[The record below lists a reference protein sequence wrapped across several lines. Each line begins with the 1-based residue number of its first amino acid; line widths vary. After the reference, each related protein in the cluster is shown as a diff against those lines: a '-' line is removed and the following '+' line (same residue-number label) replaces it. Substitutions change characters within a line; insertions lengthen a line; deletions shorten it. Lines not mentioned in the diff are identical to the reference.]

1 MNSVLSRLMSI
12 KANGFLSLRKTGT
25 TVPSP
30 CIRMWTS
37 GSRVSLTG
45 NIWTQVAGGAV
56 TLNGMSLNAGDG
68 AAVTEEEV
76 LEIRALEGAELLLF
90 DLAWSAGAPL
100 ATS

>member
-1 MNSVLSRLMSI
+1 
-12 KANGFLSLRKTGT
+12 
-25 TVPSP
+25 
-30 CIRMWTS
+30 
-37 GSRVSLTG
+37 
-45 NIWTQVAGGAV
+45 
-56 TLNGMSLNAGDG
+56 MSLNAGDG